1 MQTIDTAFKVRMND
15 EGLDLLVTEGQVA
28 LDSLRNQEFDAGQH
42 VDIEITKD
50 SLLTSLNIDEEILTA
65 DEFTLSRIKS

>member
-15 EGLDLLVTEGQVA
+15 EGLDLLVTEGQIA
-28 LDSLRNQEFDAGQH
+28 LASLRNQEFDAGQH